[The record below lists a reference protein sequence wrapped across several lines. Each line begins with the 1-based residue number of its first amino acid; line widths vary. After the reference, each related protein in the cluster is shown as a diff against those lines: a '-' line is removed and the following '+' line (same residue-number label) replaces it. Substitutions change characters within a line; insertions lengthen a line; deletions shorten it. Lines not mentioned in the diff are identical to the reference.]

1 MNRDKQVDNLIEN
14 PIFQQWVREPN
25 AQLDE
30 YWEEWIN
37 GNLEKAQQVE
47 QAKKLL
53 LSISFKKDAME
64 EEEMDVLWDKIKSG
78 VENNYPIH
86 VRETTNN
93 NWWMYAASISLLLFA
108 IGYYLIPKEQE
119 VKVEPKITYVEKTNQ
134 LGQKATITL
143 GDGTVIKLNS
153 GSSLKYPKV
162 FSSDKREVFLEG
174 EAFFEVAPNPDKP
187 FIVVSGDLQ
196 TKVLGTAFNVKAYS
210 NDNKV
215 QVAVLHGKV
224 GVKVPAKEDLILLP
238 NESAI
243 YSKSDSDVKKA
254 KFDMEKEFAW
264 KDDVI
269 YFKNSDFDEIKNVLE
284 RWYGVKF
291 KFNKIVKIDKDFT
304 GKFENRS
311 LESVLEGISFSLN
324 FQFDID
330 NDTVL
335 IF

>member
-1 MNRDKQVDNLIEN
+1 MVVVFDFGNTFFMNSDLQ
-14 PIFQQWVREPN
+14 
-25 AQLDE
+25 
-30 YWEEWIN
+30 
-37 GNLEKAQQVE
+37 
-47 QAKKLL
+47 
-53 LSISFKKDAME
+53 
-64 EEEMDVLWDKIKSG
+64 
-78 VENNYPIH
+78 NNYPKMFY
-86 VRETTNN
+86 T
-93 NWWMYAASISLLLFA
+93 FA
-108 IGYYLIPKEQE
+108 NLI
-119 VKVEPKITYVEKTNQ
+119 N
-134 LGQKATITL
+134 
-143 GDGTVIKLNS
+143 
-153 GSSLKYPKV
+153 
-162 FSSDKREVFLEG
+162 
-174 EAFFEVAPNPDKP
+174 KP

>member
-134 LGQKATITL
+134 LG
-143 GDGTVIKLNS
+143 
-153 GSSLKYPKV
+153 
-162 FSSDKREVFLEG
+162 
-174 EAFFEVAPNPDKP
+174 
-187 FIVVSGDLQ
+187 
-196 TKVLGTAFNVKAYS
+196 
-210 NDNKV
+210 
-215 QVAVLHGKV
+215 
-224 GVKVPAKEDLILLP
+224 
-238 NESAI
+238 
-243 YSKSDSDVKKA
+243 
-254 KFDMEKEFAW
+254 
-264 KDDVI
+264 
-269 YFKNSDFDEIKNVLE
+269 
-284 RWYGVKF
+284 
-291 KFNKIVKIDKDFT
+291 
-304 GKFENRS
+304 
-311 LESVLEGISFSLN
+311 
-324 FQFDID
+324 
-330 NDTVL
+330 
-335 IF
+335 